1 MPAYQQHMIAQTRT
15 IKRLVGSKKFM
26 LCNLLDNLNNNDYHY
41 YMDFMQAYLIK
52 GIDLKAV

>member
-1 MPAYQQHMIAQTRT
+1 MIAQTCT
-15 IKRLVGSKKFM
+15 IKRLVGCKKFM